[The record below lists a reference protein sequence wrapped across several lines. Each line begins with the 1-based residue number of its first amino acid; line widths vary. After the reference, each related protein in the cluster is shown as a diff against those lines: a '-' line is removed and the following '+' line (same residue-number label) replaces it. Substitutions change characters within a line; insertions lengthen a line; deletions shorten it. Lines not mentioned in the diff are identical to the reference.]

1 MMIIL
6 INQTQ
11 KQLMVF
17 NQECQKHNV
26 SHHVR
31 NEENVFIC
39 EQFNMNK
46 LMIAQFNM
54 NCLSYLIAQAF
65 GFIG

>member
-1 MMIIL
+1 MTLSIKKNEKSITIHNSPISYGQKAMMIIL

-11 KQLMVF
+11 KQLMAF

-31 NEENVFIC
+31 
-39 EQFNMNK
+39 MK
-46 LMIAQFNM
+46 K
-54 NCLSYLIAQAF
+54 CLHL
-65 GFIG
+65 